1 MNLPSSQKTV
11 AIIPARY
18 SSTRFPGKPLV
29 EIAGKPMIQ
38 HVWERVN
45 QTTSI
50 DQILVATDDERIMET
65 VKNFGGEAVL
75 TSNKHETGTDRIV
88 EVVQGISCSWVLNI
102 QGDEPT
108 VLPEDLD
115 RLIKQ
120 TKIKKKT
127 KAATLI
133 FNITGQKQV
142 NDPNIVKVTV
152 NLDNMAL
159 YFSRSPIPYNRSGIS
174 RDCKIWRHLGVYLF
188 QRNFLIEFSQWP
200 RSSLEIAEELEQLRI
215 LENGESLLCVEA
227 ENEGV
232 SVDVPQD
239 LVFAEN
245 LIRNKHLKD
254 GNF

>member
-1 MNLPSSQKTV
+1 MNFPSSQKTV

-18 SSTRFPGKPLV
+18 SSTRFPGKPLA

-38 HVWERVN
+38 HVWERVK

-65 VKNFGGEAVL
+65 VNNFGGEAVL
-75 TSNKHETGTDRIV
+75 TSKKHETGTDRIV

-120 TKIKKKT
+120 AKIKKKT

-133 FNITGQKQV
+133 FNITGQKQL

-174 RDCKIWRHLGVYLF
+174 RDCKIWRHLGIYLF

-200 RSSLEIAEELEQLRI
+200 RSNLEIAEELEQLRI
-215 LENGESLLCVEA
+215 LENGGSLLCVEA
-227 ENEGV
+227 KNEGV
-232 SVDVPQD
+232 SVDIPQD
-239 LVFAEN
+239 LVFVEN
-245 LIRNKHLKD
+245 LIKNKRFK
-254 GNF
+254 G